1 MRGLTHFITW
11 AARLVLL
18 VLLQTNT
25 TRHTSAIAEIKVAMS
40 SSSSLLLLLCC
51 HLPDD
56 LDDDDQDDRI
66 IVFLFLIATCS
77 TS

>member
-25 TRHTSAIAEIKVAMS
+25 TRHTSAIAEIKVAT